1 VTRRSLWLE
10 EASEPIRSHP
20 LTGKIDAEIVGGG
33 VTGCAAALTL
43 ARAGWRVRLHD
54 AREIAG
60 GASGRNGGF
69 ALRGGAMPFHEAVRD
84 HGAAPARLLWESS
97 EGALVAIAELAGD
110 AFRAVG
116 SIRLAVDE
124 AEAAELRREYDALV
138 AAGFAAVWLDPL
150 PHELARNFVAGL
162 GHPSD
167 GALQPA
173 RWVRRLA
180 HLAAQEGVDVREHSR
195 VVRLSELQAEHVVV
209 ATDGYPT
216 ELLASEARIAPT
228 RGQVVATAPLG
239 RVLFPV
245 PCYARHGLDY
255 WHQTPDRRLVYGGHR
270 DASPATEQTAEEGLA
285 EPVQRAIEAAIVEL
299 LGEAPT
305 ITHRWSGIFGS
316 TTDLLPYVGAERD
329 VDGVWVAGGY
339 SGHGNVLGF
348 VCGELVARAI
358 LGERSPLLDLFDPG
372 RSRPGEGR
380 G

>member
-10 EASEPIRSHP
+10 EASAPIRSRV
-20 LTGKIDAEIVGGG
+20 LTGSVDVEIVGGG

-43 ARAGWRVRLHD
+43 ARAGRRVRLHD

-69 ALRGGAMPFHEAVRD
+69 ALRGAAMPFHEAVRD
-84 HGAAPARLLWESS
+84 HGAAPARQLWERS
-97 EGALVAIAELAGD
+97 EQALVAIGELAGD
-110 AFRAVG
+110 AFRPVG

-124 AEAAELRREYDALV
+124 AEAAELRQEHDALV
-138 AAGFAAVWLDPL
+138 AAGFAATWLEPL
-150 PHELARNFVAGL
+150 PRELARGFVAGL

-180 HLAAQEGVDVREHSR
+180 RAAAQAGVDVREHSR
-195 VVRLSELQAEHVVV
+195 VAELSELEAAQVVV
-209 ATDGYPT
+209 ATDGYAT
-216 ELLASEARIAPT
+216 GLLASEARIAPT

-239 RVLFPV
+239 RMLFPV

-255 WHQTPDRRLVYGGHR
+255 WHQTPDHRLVYGGHR
-270 DASPATEQTAEEGLA
+270 DASLATEQTGEEGMA
-285 EPVQRAIEAAIVEL
+285 EPVQRAIEASLVDL

-305 ITHRWSGIFGS
+305 ITHLWSGIFGS
-316 TTDLLPYVGAERD
+316 TSDLLPYVGPEPG

-348 VCGELVARAI
+348 LCGELVARAI
-358 LGERSPLLDLFDPG
+358 LGDRSPLLDLFDPA
-372 RSRPGEGR
+372 RSDEARR
-380 G
+380 

>member
-10 EASEPIRSHP
+10 EAREPIRSRE
-20 LTGKIDAEIVGGG
+20 LTGTVDVEIVGGG

-43 ARAGWRVRLHD
+43 ARAGRRVRLHD

-69 ALRGGAMPFHEAVRD
+69 ALRGGAMPFHEAARD
-84 HGAAPARLLWESS
+84 HGTATAQLLWEST
-97 EGALVAIAELAGD
+97 ERALVAIAELAGD
-110 AFRAVG
+110 AFRPVG

-124 AEAAELRREYDALV
+124 AEAAELRREHDALV
-138 AAGFAAVWLDPL
+138 AAGFAAAWLEPL
-150 PHELARNFVAGL
+150 PQGLARNFVAGL
-162 GHPSD
+162 GHPPD
-167 GALQPA
+167 GALHPG

-180 HLAAQEGVDVREHSR
+180 HFCAQAGVDVREHSR
-195 VVRLSELQAEHVVV
+195 VTRLAELQAEHVVV
-209 ATDGYPT
+209 ATDGYRSG
-216 ELLASEARIAPT
+216 LLGSEARIAPT
-228 RGQVVATAPLG
+228 RGQVVATAPLE
-239 RVLFPV
+239 RMLFPV

-270 DASPATEQTAEEGLA
+270 DASPATEQTVDEGLS
-285 EPVQRAIEAAIVEL
+285 EPVQRAIEVAIAEL

-316 TTDLLPYVGAERD
+316 TTDLLPYVGAEPG

-358 LGERSPLLDLFDPG
+358 LGERGPLLDLFDP
-372 RSRPGEGR
+372 ER
-380 G
+380 GVTDARRA